1 MRQHQWIL
9 LRSVRYLNG
18 YCLNLRKI
26 KIERPFAVQAQC
38 LPCIMAGRDVI
49 GIAMTGSGNTLA
61 YLLPMLR
68 HIGDQPSLEPH
79 ESGPIGLI
87 LAPARELAVQIHSVT
102 KSFAKQLGIR

>member
-9 LRSVRYLNG
+9 LRNVRYLNG

-87 LAPARELAVQIHSVT
+87 LAPARELTVQIHSVGH
-102 KSFAKQLGIR
+102 KIIREATS